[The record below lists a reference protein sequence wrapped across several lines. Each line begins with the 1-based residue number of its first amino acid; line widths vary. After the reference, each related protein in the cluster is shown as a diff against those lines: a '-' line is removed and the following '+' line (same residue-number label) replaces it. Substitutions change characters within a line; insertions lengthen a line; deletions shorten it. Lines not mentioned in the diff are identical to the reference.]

1 MTEVGANTSERFTSP
16 GLPMVSRRSF
26 LRLASTLAALGYTAQ
41 EAGWLSDAFASE
53 WQRPNDPSAPP
64 PSEQSYL
71 PILRVPP
78 VTRNGAH
85 VPIVAEMRH
94 PMEPDHY
101 IKSIQILNES
111 DPIPSKGIFY
121 LSPANGQAYL
131 SVQAR
136 MHSGT
141 SAVRVIAECTR
152 HGRWTTSQPITIP
165 EGGGGC
171 ATATEGGDDVLH
183 DGSIRPP
190 VIRIP
195 ELVERGTI
203 RRGEIIHVQV
213 KLKHPSRTGLALQ
226 GSTFV
231 QTADPFYLKEMK
243 VFYGDHL
250 VSRYEMTPAI
260 SDSPFITFTLR
271 VVEELTIRIVVTN
284 SRGQQF
290 ETSQKV
296 VFA

>member
-1 MTEVGANTSERFTSP
+1 MGGRA
-16 GLPMVSRRSF
+16 MSRRGF
-26 LRLASTLAALGYTAQ
+26 LRLASTLAALGYTRQ
-41 EAGWLSDAFASE
+41 ESGWPADAYASE
-53 WQRPNDPSAPP
+53 LQPPNDPSAPLHADQP
-64 PSEQSYL
+64 L
-71 PILRVPP
+71 PILLRIPP

-101 IKSIQILNES
+101 IKSLQILNES

-121 LSPANGQAYL
+121 FSPANGQAYL

-171 ATATEGGDDVLH
+171 ATAAEEGDSVPLDDA
-183 DGSIRPP
+183 IRPP

-195 ELVERGTI
+195 ELVERGKI

-243 VFYGDHL
+243 VLYGDHL

-271 VVEELTIRIVVTN
+271 VMEESTIRIVVTN
-284 SRGQQF
+284 SRGRQF

-296 VFA
+296 VLA

>member
-1 MTEVGANTSERFTSP
+1 MGERA
-16 GLPMVSRRSF
+16 MSRRGF
-26 LRLASTLAALGYTAQ
+26 LRLASILATVGYAAQ
-41 EAGWLSDAFASE
+41 EAGWPADAFASE
-53 WQRPNDPSAPP
+53 VQRPNDSNTLPP
-64 PSEQSYL
+64 ADQSYL
-71 PILRVPP
+71 PILRVPS

-101 IKSIQILNES
+101 IKSLQILNES

-121 LSPANGQAYL
+121 LSPANGHAYL

-152 HGRWTTSQPITIP
+152 HGRWTTSQSITIP

-171 ATATEGGDDVLH
+171 ATVAEEGDDALH
-183 DGSIRPP
+183 DDTIRPP

-195 ELVERGTI
+195 ELVERGKI
-203 RRGEIIHVQV
+203 RRNEIIQVQI
-213 KLKHPSRTGLALQ
+213 KLKHPSRTGLAFQ
-226 GSTFV
+226 GEKFL
-231 QTADPFYLKEMK
+231 QTAEPFYVKELK
-243 VFYGDHL
+243 VFYGDDL

-260 SDSPFITFTLR
+260 SDNPFITFKLR
-271 VVEELTIRIVVTN
+271 AMKESTIRIIVTN
-284 SRGQQF
+284 SRGQEF
-290 ETSQKV
+290 ETSQQL
-296 VFA
+296 VFT

>member
-1 MTEVGANTSERFTSP
+1 MTEVGADKSERFTSP
-16 GLPMVSRRSF
+16 GLPMVSRRYF
-26 LRLASTLAALGYTAQ
+26 LRLASTLAALGCTTQ
-41 EAGWLSDAFASE
+41 EAGWLADAFASE
-53 WQRPNDPSAPP
+53 WKRPNDPTAPP
-64 PSEQSYL
+64 PSEQPYL

-136 MHSGT
+136 MHSGA
-141 SAVRVIAECTR
+141 SAVRIIAECTR

-171 ATATEGGDDVLH
+171 ATATEGGDSVPLD
-183 DGSIRPP
+183 DAIRPP

-195 ELVERGTI
+195 ELVERGKI

-243 VFYGDHL
+243 VFYGDHM

-271 VVEELTIRIVVTN
+271 VMEESTIRIVVTN
-284 SRGQQF
+284 SRSRQF
-290 ETSQKV
+290 EASQEV
-296 VFA
+296 VFT

>member
-1 MTEVGANTSERFTSP
+1 MTEVGADKSERVTSP
-16 GLPMVSRRSF
+16 GLPMVSRRYF
-26 LRLASTLAALGYTAQ
+26 LRLASTLAALGCTTQ
-41 EAGWLSDAFASE
+41 EAGWLTDAYASE
-53 WQRPNDPSAPP
+53 LQPPNDPSAPLHADQP
-64 PSEQSYL
+64 L
-71 PILRVPP
+71 PILRIPL

-101 IKSIQILNES
+101 IKSIQILNET
-111 DPIPSKGIFY
+111 DPTPSKGFFY

-136 MHSGT
+136 MRSGA

-171 ATATEGGDDVLH
+171 ATATEGGDSVPLD
-183 DGSIRPP
+183 DAIRPP

-195 ELVERGTI
+195 ELVGRGKI

-271 VVEELTIRIVVTN
+271 VMEESTIRIVVTN
-284 SRGQQF
+284 SRSRQF
-290 ETSQKV
+290 EASQEV
-296 VFA
+296 VFT

>member
-1 MTEVGANTSERFTSP
+1 MGGRA
-16 GLPMVSRRSF
+16 MSRRDF
-26 LRLASTLAALGYTAQ
+26 LRLASSLAALGYTIQ
-41 EAGWLSDAFASE
+41 EVGRLADAFASE
-53 WQRPNDPSAPP
+53 LPGSNDPSA
-64 PSEQSYL
+64 STCRDQSYL
-71 PILRVPP
+71 PSLRVPP

-101 IKSIQILNES
+101 IKSLQILNES

-121 LSPANGQAYL
+121 FSPANGRAYL

-136 MHSGT
+136 MHSGA

-171 ATATEGGDDVLH
+171 ATAAEGGDNVLM
-183 DGSIRPP
+183 DDAIRPP

-195 ELVERGTI
+195 ELVERGKI
-203 RRGEIIHVQV
+203 RQGEIIHVQV

-226 GSTFV
+226 GSAFV

-243 VFYGDHL
+243 VLYGDRL

-260 SDSPFITFTLR
+260 SDSPFMTFTLR
-271 VVEELTIRIVVTN
+271 VMEESTVRIVVTN

-290 ETSQKV
+290 ETSHKIV
-296 VFA
+296 LA

>member
-1 MTEVGANTSERFTSP
+1 MIEVDGNGDGGLTSMGGRA
-16 GLPMVSRRSF
+16 MSRRGF
-26 LRLASTLAALGYTAQ
+26 LRLASILAALGFTTQ
-41 EAGWLSDAFASE
+41 GSDWSADASAAE
-53 WQRPNDPSAPP
+53 SQRPNDPSAPSP
-64 PSEQSYL
+64 AEQPL
-71 PILRVPP
+71 PILKVPP

-101 IKSIQILNES
+101 IKSLQILNES

-121 LSPANGQAYL
+121 FSPANGQAYL

-136 MHSGT
+136 MHSGA

-171 ATATEGGDDVLH
+171 ATATEGEGDVLH
-183 DGSIRPP
+183 DDTIRPP

-195 ELVERGTI
+195 ELVERGKI

-213 KLKHPSRTGLALQ
+213 KIKHPSRTGLALQ
-226 GSTFV
+226 GSTFI
-231 QTADPFYLKEMK
+231 QTTDPFYLKEMK

-260 SDSPFITFTLR
+260 SDSPFITFMLR
-271 VVEELTIRIVVTN
+271 VTEESAIRIVVTN

-296 VFA
+296 VFT